1 GLIISWVCCYKG
13 FYTKM
18 SAEGLSTATT
28 EAVVLSSV
36 LILVWDYFLT
46 SVLL

>member
-1 GLIISWVCCYKG
+1 
-13 FYTKM
+13 M
-18 SAEGLSTATT
+18 SAEGLGKATT
-28 EAVVLSSV
+28 ESVVLASV

>member
-1 GLIISWVCCYKG
+1 
-13 FYTKM
+13 M
-18 SAEGLSTATT
+18 SAEGLGNATT

-46 SVLL
+46 ALLFNL